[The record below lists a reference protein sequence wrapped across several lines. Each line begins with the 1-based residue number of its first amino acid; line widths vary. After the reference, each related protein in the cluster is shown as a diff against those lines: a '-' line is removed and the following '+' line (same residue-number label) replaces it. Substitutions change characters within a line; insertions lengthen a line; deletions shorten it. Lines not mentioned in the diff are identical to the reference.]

1 MNQDFA
7 LFKQADIPTVTV
19 GIFHGQR

>member
-7 LFKQADIPTVTV
+7 LFKQADIHTVTV
-19 GIFHGQR
+19 GIFHG